1 MAKSTNKSQ
10 LEGKVNEKSTEKVVV
25 KGETSEVELM
35 KAQMEAYKQQ
45 MEEMKKAMEEMMKNA
60 AQPKSNSVI
69 IKENEQEVEIG
80 TAMVQGIGF
89 TSRDGSVAISIPYGA
104 PQSLPLSEM
113 KKLLRQPEIR
123 KTFEDGICYF
133 TNSED
138 YALLGI
144 YNHQDLSETA
154 LEELLAEEDVRVIIR
169 KFNELT
175 QNQKN
180 SSVTN
185 CIIYRICNM
194 LKDKKLNGMDY
205 VTRKTLEDYFGLPFE
220 RGIKTLVELQQLK
233 G

>member
-1 MAKSTNKSQ
+1 MAKNKNKPKVEDKEIKKVEKT
-10 LEGKVNEKSTEKVVV
+10 LVNEPNE
-25 KGETSEVELM
+25 EVEML
-35 KAQMEAYKQQ
+35 KAQI
-45 MEEMKKAMEEMMKNA
+45 EEMKKAMEEMMKKS
-60 AQPKSNSVI
+60 AQPMSSNVI
-69 IKENEQEVEIG
+69 IKENEQEVEME

-104 PQSLPLSEM
+104 PQSLPLSEI

-133 TNSED
+133 TNPED

-144 YNHQDLSETA
+144 YNHQDLSEGA
-154 LEELLAEEDVRVIIR
+154 LGKILSEKDVRVIIR

-175 QNQKN
+175 QSMKN
-180 SSVTN
+180 ASVTN

-194 LKDKKLNGMDY
+194 IKDRKLNDMDY

-220 RGIKTLVELQQLK
+220 RGIKTLVELNQLK

>member
-1 MAKSTNKSQ
+1 MAKNTNKP
-10 LEGKVNEKSTEKVVV
+10 KVEDKEIKKVEKTLVDEPNE
-25 KGETSEVELM
+25 EVEML
-35 KAQMEAYKQQ
+35 KAQI
-45 MEEMKKAMEEMMKNA
+45 EEMKKAMEEMMKKA
-60 AQPKSNSVI
+60 AQPMSSNVI
-69 IKENEQEVEIG
+69 IKENEQEVEME

-104 PQSLPLSEM
+104 PQSLPLSEI

-133 TNSED
+133 TNPED

-144 YNHQDLSETA
+144 YSHQDLSEGA
-154 LEELLAEEDVRVIIR
+154 LGKILSEKDVRVIIR

-175 QNQKN
+175 QSMKN
-180 SSVTN
+180 ASVTN

-194 LKDKKLNGMDY
+194 IKDRKLNDMDY

-220 RGIKTLVELQQLK
+220 RGIKTLVELNQLK

>member
-1 MAKSTNKSQ
+1 MAKNINKPKVEDKEIKKVEKT
-10 LEGKVNEKSTEKVVV
+10 LVNEPNE
-25 KGETSEVELM
+25 EVEML
-35 KAQMEAYKQQ
+35 KAQI
-45 MEEMKKAMEEMMKNA
+45 EEMKKAMEEMMKKS
-60 AQPKSNSVI
+60 AQPMSSNVI
-69 IKENEQEVEIG
+69 IKENEQEVEME

-104 PQSLPLSEM
+104 PQSLPLSEI

-133 TNSED
+133 TNPED

-144 YNHQDLSETA
+144 YNHQDLSEGA
-154 LEELLAEEDVRVIIR
+154 LGKILSEKDVRVIIR

-175 QNQKN
+175 QSMKN
-180 SSVTN
+180 ASVTN

-194 LKDKKLNGMDY
+194 IKDRKLNDMDY

-220 RGIKTLVELQQLK
+220 RGIKTLVELNQLK

>member
-1 MAKSTNKSQ
+1 MAKSTKS
-10 LEGKVNEKSTEKVVV
+10 KVEDKEIKEVENTSKTEQK
-25 KGETSEVELM
+25 SEVEIM

-45 MEEMKKAMEEMMKNA
+45 MEEMKKVMEEMMKNPV
-60 AQPKSNSVI
+60 QTTSNSVAI
-69 IKENEQEVEIG
+69 NEPEVEIG

-89 TSRDGSVAISIPYGA
+89 TSRDGSVTVSIPYGM
-104 PQSLPLSEM
+104 PQLITINEM
-113 KKLLRQPEIR
+113 KKIIRQPEIR

-133 TNSED
+133 TNESN
-138 YALLGI
+138 YTLFGI
-144 YNHQDLSETA
+144 YKYQDLSEKA
-154 LEELLAEEDVRVIIR
+154 LEEILSEEDVRVIIR

-175 QNQKN
+175 QNMKN

-194 LKDKKLNGMDY
+194 IKDKKLNSMDY

-220 RGIKTLVELQQLK
+220 RGVKTLIELKQLK

>member
-1 MAKSTNKSQ
+1 MAKNTNKPKVEDKETKKVEKT
-10 LEGKVNEKSTEKVVV
+10 LVNEPNE
-25 KGETSEVELM
+25 EVEML
-35 KAQMEAYKQQ
+35 KAQI
-45 MEEMKKAMEEMMKNA
+45 EEMKKAMEEMMKKS
-60 AQPKSNSVI
+60 AQPMSSNVI
-69 IKENEQEVEIG
+69 IKENEQEVEME

-104 PQSLPLSEM
+104 PQSLPLSEI

-133 TNSED
+133 TNPED

-144 YNHQDLSETA
+144 YNHQDLSEGA
-154 LEELLAEEDVRVIIR
+154 LGKILSEKDVRVIIR

-175 QNQKN
+175 QSMKN
-180 SSVTN
+180 ASVTN

-194 LKDKKLNGMDY
+194 IKDRKLNDMDY

-220 RGIKTLVELQQLK
+220 RGIKTLVELNQIK

>member
-1 MAKSTNKSQ
+1 MAKNTNKPKVEDKEIKKVEKT
-10 LEGKVNEKSTEKVVV
+10 LVNEPNE
-25 KGETSEVELM
+25 EVEML
-35 KAQMEAYKQQ
+35 KAQI
-45 MEEMKKAMEEMMKNA
+45 EEMKKAMEEMMKKS
-60 AQPKSNSVI
+60 AQPMSSNVI
-69 IKENEQEVEIG
+69 IKENEQEVEME

-104 PQSLPLSEM
+104 PQSLPLSEI

-133 TNSED
+133 TNPED

-144 YNHQDLSETA
+144 YNHQDLSEGA
-154 LEELLAEEDVRVIIR
+154 LGKILSEKDVRVIIR

-175 QNQKN
+175 QSMKN
-180 SSVTN
+180 ASVTN

-194 LKDKKLNGMDY
+194 IKDRKLNDMDY

-220 RGIKTLVELQQLK
+220 RGIKTLVELNQLK